1 LLLGW
6 TWHESAPHFDWFA
19 VDGNA
24 DGKGRNVVSLQQP
37 CAKRALRLA
46 HAHWAARPQ
55 ARLRLARSA
64 EVPWQTPAL
73 HRVAYMSE
81 ITELLRA
88 VQAGDHASLD
98 AVFERVYAEL
108 RTLAAARL
116 ASQPGES
123 TLSATALVH
132 ESYLKLS
139 DASQLSLTDRKH
151 FFACAARAMRQILVD
166 RARARGA
173 DKRGGGMEPLT
184 LSHAEGIDADTPEV
198 LDLDVALNQLDEID
212 GALRELVELRV
223 FAGLTLQQ
231 VADTSGRSLRS
242 VNRDWQR
249 ARALLLAQMD

>member
-1 LLLGW
+1 MLLGW

-46 HAHWAARPQ
+46 HAHWVARPQ

-64 EVPWQTPAL
+64 EVPWQAPAL

-151 FFACAARAMRQILVD
+151 FFACAA
-166 RARARGA
+166 G
-173 DKRGGGMEPLT
+173 
-184 LSHAEGIDADTPEV
+184 DAPDP
-198 LDLDVALNQLDEID
+198 
-212 GALRELVELRV
+212 
-223 FAGLTLQQ
+223 
-231 VADTSGRSLRS
+231 GRSCACARCRQTRRRHGAPDPVARRRHRRRHARS
-242 VNRDWQR
+242 ARPRCGAQPVGRDR
-249 ARALLLAQMD
+249 RRLA

>member
-1 LLLGW
+1 MQ
-6 TWHESAPHFDWFA
+6 APTPEITAWIADWQQGDADARDRVFTHLYPELRRLANA
-19 VDGNA
+19 VLRSNA
-24 DGKGRNVVSLQQP
+24 D
-37 CAKRALRLA
+37 
-46 HAHWAARPQ
+46 HH
-55 ARLRLARSA
+55 
-64 EVPWQTPAL
+64 
-73 HRVAYMSE
+73 
-81 ITELLRA
+81 
-88 VQAGDHASLD
+88 
-98 AVFERVYAEL
+98 
-108 RTLAAARL
+108 TL
-116 ASQPGES
+116 E
-123 TLSATALVH
+123 ATAL
-132 ESYLKLS
+132 LNDALMKLIQS
-139 DASQLSLTDRKH
+139 RAPEAEDREH
-151 FFACAARAMRQILVD
+151 FARIVARAMRQILVD

>member
-1 LLLGW
+1 M
-6 TWHESAPHFDWFA
+6 
-19 VDGNA
+19 
-24 DGKGRNVVSLQQP
+24 QQP

-46 HAHWAARPQ
+46 HAHWVARPQ

-64 EVPWQTPAL
+64 EVPWQAPAL